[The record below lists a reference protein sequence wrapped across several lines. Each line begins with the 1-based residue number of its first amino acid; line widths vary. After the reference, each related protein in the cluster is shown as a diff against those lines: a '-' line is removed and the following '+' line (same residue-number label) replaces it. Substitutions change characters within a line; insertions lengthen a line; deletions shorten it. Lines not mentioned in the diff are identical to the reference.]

1 MVLFDIR
8 GHRRTVVRWVYGGL
22 ALMFLVG
29 FVGFGVGSDVGGGLL
44 GGGHGGSAGGH
55 GGGGGSLEDQA
66 DELRERVQSD
76 PADHDAWRR
85 LSLVLAN
92 LAYEQSGGHGGSSEL
107 ADDGRGRLVE
117 SVVAYEEYTMLLRGR
132 RPARALAQTA
142 ARSYM
147 TLRLPFDAVKAQR
160 LAARRRDPQG
170 QFLLAQYEAASG
182 DSIGAERALRRAIA
196 AAPAAQRQQLRGQR
210 AALQQLVTPPSVAD
224 GHGG

>member
-1 MVLFDIR
+1 VVLFDIR

-22 ALMFLVG
+22 ALIFLVG
-29 FVGFGVGSDVGGGLL
+29 FVGFGVGSDVGSGLL

-55 GGGGGSLEDQA
+55 GGGGGSREDQA
-66 DELRERVQSD
+66 DELRERVQSH
-76 PADHDAWRR
+76 PADRNAWRR
-85 LSLVLAN
+85 LSLLAAN
-92 LAYEQSGGHGGSSEL
+92 LAYEQSGGHGGGSEL

-117 SVVAYEEYTMLLRGR
+117 SVVAYEEYTKLLRGR

-142 ARSYM
+142 AQSYM

-182 DSIGAERALRRAIA
+182 NSKGAERALRRAIA
-196 AAPAAQRQQLRGQR
+196 AAPAAQR
-210 AALQQLVTPPSVAD
+210 
-224 GHGG
+224 